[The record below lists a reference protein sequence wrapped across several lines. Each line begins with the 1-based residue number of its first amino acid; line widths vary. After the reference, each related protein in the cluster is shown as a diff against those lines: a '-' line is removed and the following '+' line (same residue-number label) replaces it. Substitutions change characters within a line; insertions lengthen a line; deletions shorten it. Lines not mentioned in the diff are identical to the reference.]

1 MCSGGY
7 GWATG
12 QWQGGDYLSEWRS
25 YFPWASGFGSDRP
38 ADQPLLMFCLNSSH
52 RYHLYRGVCDM
63 RKSFNGL
70 SGLVRNELNRD
81 PASGEVFVFLNR
93 RRTLMKLLHW
103 EAGGF
108 VLYYQRLEKGTV
120 TPPVMGPGQSVVRW
134 PQLVLMIEGITV
146 ESARQKLRYRRK
158 KRCLF
163 YLKTTLEVGIIK
175 GFVYIYR
182 MNSPLENLSKQ
193 QLIDLLKKKEKAI
206 RTSEKPADRR
216 LRKEEEKMGQAEQQ
230 SLRYGRKID
239 YHQRQIASLQR
250 MR

>member
-81 PASGEVFVFLNR
+81 PAR
-93 RRTLMKLLHW
+93 RGGVCIFESPSHPDEAAALGGRRVCALLRAPGKRHLYPACYGARP
-103 EAGGF
+103 ECGSLIRAG
-108 VLYYQRLEKGTV
+108 
-120 TPPVMGPGQSVVRW
+120 
-134 PQLVLMIEGITV
+134 
-146 ESARQKLRYRRK
+146 A
-158 KRCLF
+158 
-163 YLKTTLEVGIIK
+163 
-175 GFVYIYR
+175 
-182 MNSPLENLSKQ
+182 
-193 QLIDLLKKKEKAI
+193 D
-206 RTSEKPADRR
+206 DRR
-216 LRKEEEKMGQAEQQ
+216 NHRGIGSPEAALSAVKKM
-230 SLRYGRKID
+230 LF
-239 YHQRQIASLQR
+239 LP
-250 MR
+250 